1 MEPTIPVHYHQLP
14 LITGTDIVYEEAL
27 PLWDMNAKR
36 IVIGDGV
43 TPGGVLIP
51 NFNDD
56 LSYVRKFILADT
68 TAAIKDWLICTTS
81 LTVNLPSDV
90 SAMAVVRISTLVGA
104 EPVTVKAGDTVV
116 LSMGSSTTVEL
127 VYRESGWVITE
138 NTSAASDMGDYL
150 KKEALMLNGAAAQL
164 VSFKSM
170 TQEAYNSITP
180 VIDAIYFIRDT
191 GKLIFNGVVYGSGG
205 GGGGGGE
212 PGVSTYLYVAYAADD
227 AGAGFSLVPTD
238 DLPYRAEIHVHVEIQ
253 NPTLSDFADA
263 VWIKYIATGGGSGE
277 GGTPSQAFTKDDVTV
292 ESAGDNQNAAH
303 LTLSTL
309 LTVVGILDNEGVQ
322 WNLPSGAVKRSDNS
336 TVVDIS
342 SVLADKGITAD
353 NIADTW
359 YVLFAAGE
367 GGSSSGSVSWGDV
380 TGKPSTY
387 PPAAHTHEISQV
399 DGLQDA
405 LDNAGKVKSV
415 NGQLPD
421 ENGNITIE
429 AGEGTVKSV
438 NGVLPDASGNVT
450 IETGSAVD
458 ESRLLPANTAD
469 RDIPIFNATSTVGGG
484 NDETTKFLIQIP
496 AGGILIT
503 DTAAGNAAPVPIENN
518 GVSVNEAGAMV
529 FNGSGYLKIAA
540 NTLPA
545 DLMGQDMGYTIDI
558 LYTATS
564 KDIQC
569 LFGRGD
575 SPRIDF
581 LLRSNGTLEIGGGP
595 SLGSGW
601 PFDTEVLLTFECWK
615 EDTAWRYTCYRDGAV
630 VASGTWG
637 SSNWRG
643 SDLWI
648 GWEGTTWSRTLVG
661 QIKAL
666 RLSNTALHKGTAF
679 SPDYPWSVPEV
690 IGEWGT
696 LNEST
701 LVTQD
706 SNRLLPAPDTVPS
719 DNLGNPVVFKAASR
733 IDNTYLLCLPF
744 NEDTKDRS
752 TYNVDTSVYGTATI
766 SSNAPAAPGGSLY
779 MSGSNCVHG
788 TLPVAFGTLDFT
800 VRFWMMAPAFNS
812 RSYPMTLF
820 STRQG
825 NASSGSTF
833 ALQCTEEGRLY
844 VYSNTNIT
852 SGTDTPFTL
861 QAEVWYHIAVVR
873 SSGTVTI
880 YVNGQTYTSG
890 TFTNNLT
897 RQVFGIGSS
906 WYGSG
911 YMEAGIGYITSL
923 DVLNYA
929 AYTGPFEVPEYKAGV
944 LADMK
949 YLVASSDEV
958 KDLLTKAGLDE
969 ARMLPAL
976 DTVPASRSGNPVVF
990 DYRSGIDADTLC
1002 LLHLDDISWPDAT
1015 GKNTITQHST
1025 KAKVA
1030 DSGYFD
1036 KALDLTANGS
1046 GAPDWLTVP
1055 WIAEYESDT
1064 WTIEFFAK
1072 PTKAVVN
1079 FLFFSFGNS
1088 QGTYLSLGSQ
1098 NLANLWV
1105 GNGSGTYT
1113 ESFSFSLN
1121 TWYWIVMQYDG
1132 SAVKVYVD
1140 GQLVVEGNFEP
1151 NYVGQDL
1158 QFGNLNLVENSDN
1171 TFIGYL
1177 DEFRW
1182 SKGLRYP
1189 TGVMTAPTEPYGTPA
1204 KSYKVSEEAMA
1215 TKSDLTAKADKTELR
1230 SKADKFQLA
1239 NYQPLLPVEQ
1249 QLPAATDDDCLII
1262 SEVTT
1267 SIVPGAND
1275 NTVKFLLQPATSNN
1289 QVVDSA
1295 AGNTVPLE
1303 FTNNGVTADSDGI
1316 MTFSPTQY
1324 VVIPA
1329 NTVTAG
1335 LIDILLNIP
1344 VVPDDSI
1351 QYVLFGNGPESNSGY
1366 CFYVV
1371 LHNGSLYFCPNN
1383 HTSMLLGT
1391 YTANTWVNI
1400 TLGFSE
1406 SVANADLNVG
1416 YWLDGTGHTAN
1427 VNIYQDGSFRYAP
1440 FAHDLY
1446 IGRTDMSSTGL
1457 TWKAK
1462 VVRLRFTAKGLHWS
1476 PYYDT
1481 TTITVDDYPY
1491 QKTEQKVTKRWV
1503 SITLSELKAKL
1514 DALP

>member
-36 IVIGDGV
+36 IVVGDGV

-127 VYRESGWVITE
+127 VYGESGWVITE
-138 NTSAASDMGDYL
+138 NTSAASDMGGYL

-170 TQEAYNSITP
+170 TQADYDLITP

-191 GKLIFNGVVYGSGG
+191 RKLIFNGIVYGS

-227 AGAGFSLVPTD
+227 TGSGFSLVPTD

-263 VWIKYIATGGGSGE
+263 VWIKYIATGGGSGG
-277 GGTPSQAFTKDDVTV
+277 GGTPSQAFTKADVTV
-292 ESAGDNQNAAH
+292 ESTGDNQNAAY

-322 WNLPSGAVKRSDNS
+322 WNLPSGAVKRSDTS

-353 NIADTW
+353 KISGIW

-367 GGSSSGSVSWGDV
+367 GGSSGGSVSWGDV

-387 PPAAHTHEISQV
+387 PPATHTHEISQV
-399 DGLQDA
+399 DGLQYA

-450 IETGSAVD
+450 IETGSSVD
-458 ESRLLPANTAD
+458 ESRLLPANAAD

-484 NDETTKFLIQIP
+484 NDETTKFLIQIH
-496 AGGILIT
+496 AGGSLIT
-503 DTAAGNAAPVPIENN
+503 DTAAGNATPVPIENN
-518 GVSVNEAGAMV
+518 GVSVNAAGAMV

-545 DLMGQDMGYTIDI
+545 DLMGQDMDYTIDI

-581 LLRSNGTLEIGGGP
+581 LLRNSGTLEIGGGP
-595 SLGSGW
+595 NLGSGW

-615 EDTAWRYTCYRDGAV
+615 EGTAWRYTCYRDGAV
-630 VASGTWG
+630 VTSGTWG

-643 SDLWI
+643 SDMWI
-648 GWEGTTWSRTLVG
+648 GWEGYTGGRELTG

-690 IGEWGT
+690 VGEWGT

-719 DNLGNPVVFKAASR
+719 DNLGNPVIFKVASR
-733 IDNTYLLCLPF
+733 IDNTYLLCFPF
-744 NEDTKDRS
+744 NEDARDRS
-752 TYNVDTSVYGTATI
+752 LYNVDISVDGVI
-766 SSNAPAAPGGSLY
+766 GRSDLAPAAPGGSLY
-779 MSGSNCVHG
+779 MSGRGCVHG
-788 TLPVAFGTLDFT
+788 TLPVMLGTLDFT
-800 VRFWMMAPAFNS
+800 VRFWIMAPGLSSSSF
-812 RSYPMTLF
+812 PLTIF

-825 NASSGSTF
+825 NITNGNTF
-833 ALQCTEEGRLY
+833 ALHCTAEGRLY

-852 SGTDTPFTL
+852 SNTDTPFTL
-861 QAEVWYHIAVVR
+861 QAGVWYHIAVVR
-873 SSGTVTI
+873 SSGIITI

-897 RQVFGIGSS
+897 RQIFGIGAS
-906 WYGSG
+906 WTGSD
-911 YMEAGIGYITSL
+911 YQEAGIGHLTSL

-929 AYTGPFEVPEYKAGV
+929 VYTGPFEVPEYKAGV
-944 LADMK
+944 PSDMK
-949 YLVASSDEV
+949 YMVASSDEV
-958 KDLLTKAGLDE
+958 KDLLTKAGLELTQHTHSNKTTLDKFSE
-969 ARMLPAL
+969 ADGAL
-976 DTVPASRSGNPVVF
+976 TFNGAPISSGNEIPTNRILPDPENLAENLLGGPVVF
-990 DYRSGIDADTLC
+990 TATNTTGETYILRFPFVDDLNDHSKNSIAVSKIGTVSLAGESPDGAGGKSARFERKSCLYGTLPVAFGTGDFTINLWLKTDSIGTQTIFSTREGNSTSGNTFALMLSNNKNLYVYADGDKTQDNAVTSWTANAWHHIRLVRASGA
-1002 LLHLDDISWPDAT
+1002 LTIMLDGSVNAT
-1015 GKNTITQHST
+1015 GTMANDIT
-1025 KAKVA
+1025 KMVFAI
-1030 DSGYFD
+1030 G
-1036 KALDLTANGS
+1036 GS
-1046 GAPDWLTVP
+1046 YGGGNV
-1055 WIAEYESDT
+1055 YESTSGCYVAALEVLNYAMSTDAFSPGYVPGT
-1064 WTIEFFAK
+1064 LTGRGYAVSALGEFRTSIGLLDNDFVQQAITT
-1072 PTKAVVN
+1072 PGEVAISTD
-1079 FLFFSFGNS
+1079 
-1088 QGTYLSLGSQ
+1088 
-1098 NLANLWV
+1098 
-1105 GNGSGTYT
+1105 NGFCQFCEITST
-1113 ESFSFSLN
+1113 N
-1121 TWYWIVMQYDG
+1121 V
-1132 SAVKVYVD
+1132 SA
-1140 GQLVVEGNFEP
+1140 GNFTFTLPELSIEHP
-1151 NYVGQDL
+1151 EMEIALKISTSCTLSAKKSGGASAYV
-1158 QFGNLNLVENSDN
+1158 FHTENEA
-1171 TFIGYL
+1171 T
-1177 DEFRW
+1177 
-1182 SKGLRYP
+1182 
-1189 TGVMTAPTEPYGTPA
+1189 TENVLHYI
-1204 KSYKVSEEAMA
+1204 MH
-1215 TKSDLTAKADKTELR
+1215 
-1230 SKADKFQLA
+1230 
-1239 NYQPLLPVEQ
+1239 
-1249 QLPAATDDDCLII
+1249 
-1262 SEVTT
+1262 
-1267 SIVPGAND
+1267 
-1275 NTVKFLLQPATSNN
+1275 VKYVN
-1289 QVVDSA
+1289 
-1295 AGNTVPLE
+1295 GNTM
-1303 FTNNGVTADSDGI
+1303 FT
-1316 MTFSPTQY
+1316 F
-1324 VVIPA
+1324 
-1329 NTVTAG
+1329 
-1335 LIDILLNIP
+1335 
-1344 VVPDDSI
+1344 
-1351 QYVLFGNGPESNSGY
+1351 E
-1366 CFYVV
+1366 
-1371 LHNGSLYFCPNN
+1371 
-1383 HTSMLLGT
+1383 
-1391 YTANTWVNI
+1391 
-1400 TLGFSE
+1400 
-1406 SVANADLNVG
+1406 
-1416 YWLDGTGHTAN
+1416 
-1427 VNIYQDGSFRYAP
+1427 
-1440 FAHDLY
+1440 
-1446 IGRTDMSSTGL
+1446 
-1457 TWKAK
+1457 
-1462 VVRLRFTAKGLHWS
+1462 
-1476 PYYDT
+1476 
-1481 TTITVDDYPY
+1481 
-1491 QKTEQKVTKRWV
+1491 
-1503 SITLSELKAKL
+1503 KL
-1514 DALP
+1514 WAI

>member
-36 IVIGDGV
+36 IVVGDGV

-68 TAAIKDWLICTTS
+68 TAVTKDWLICTTS

-90 SAMAVVRISTLVGA
+90 SAMAVVRISTLSDA
-104 EPVTVKAGDTVV
+104 EPVTVKSGDTVV

-127 VYRESGWVITE
+127 VYGESGWVITE

-150 KKEALMLNGAAAQL
+150 KREALMLNGAAAQL

-170 TQEAYNSITP
+170 TQAAYDLITP

-205 GGGGGGE
+205 GGGGGE

-227 AGAGFSLVPTD
+227 TGSGFSLVPTG

-277 GGTPSQAFTKDDVTV
+277 GGTPSQAFTKTDVTV
-292 ESAGDNQNAAH
+292 ESTGDNQNAAY

-322 WNLPSGAVKRSDNS
+322 WNLPSGAVKRSGNS

-342 SVLADKGITAD
+342 SVLADKGITSD
-353 NIADTW
+353 NIVGTW

-367 GGSSSGSVSWGDV
+367 GGSSGGAVSWGDI

-387 PPAAHTHEISQV
+387 PPAAHTHEIDQV
-399 DGLQDA
+399 NGLQEA
-405 LDNAGKVKSV
+405 LNNAGKVKSV

-421 ENGNITIE
+421 ENGNITID

-450 IETGSAVD
+450 IETGSTVD
-458 ESRLLPANTAD
+458 EGRLLPANASD
-469 RDIPIFNATSTVGGG
+469 KDIPIFDATSTVGGG

-496 AGGILIT
+496 AGGSLIT
-503 DTAAGNAAPVPIENN
+503 DTAAGNAAPVQIENN
-518 GVSVNEAGAMV
+518 GVSVNAAGAMV
-529 FNGSGYLKIAA
+529 FNGFGYLKIAA

-545 DLMGQDMGYTIDI
+545 DLMGQDMDYTIDI

-564 KDIQC
+564 KSRQC

-575 SPRIDF
+575 SPRMDF
-581 LLRSNGTLEIGGGP
+581 LLDSNGSLQIGGGP
-595 SLGSGW
+595 NLGTGW

-615 EDTAWRYTCYRDGAV
+615 EDTVWRYTCYRDGAAV
-630 VASGTWG
+630 TSGTWG

-643 SDLWI
+643 SDMWI
-648 GWEGTTWSRTLVG
+648 GWEGYTGGRELTG

-679 SPDYPWSVPEV
+679 SPDYPWSIPKVV
-690 IGEWGT
+690 GEWGT
-696 LNEST
+696 INKSELISK
-701 LVTQD
+701 D

-719 DNLGNPVVFKAASR
+719 DNIGNPVVFKAASR

-752 TYNVDTSVYGTATI
+752 TYNVETSAYGTAVI
-766 SSNAPAAPGGSLY
+766 SSNAPATPGGSLY

-788 TLPVAFGTLDFT
+788 TLPVVFGTLDFT
-800 VRFWMMAPAFNS
+800 VRFWLMAPAIS
-812 RSYPMTLF
+812 SSSYPRTMF

-825 NASSGSTF
+825 NATSGSTF
-833 ALQCTEEGRLY
+833 ALHGTEDGKLFI
-844 VYSNTNIT
+844 YSNTDIT
-852 SGTDTPFTL
+852 SRNDVPSIL
-861 QAEVWYHIAVVR
+861 QAGTWYHIAIVR

-880 YVNGQTYTSG
+880 YVNGQTYASG

-897 RQVFGIGSS
+897 RQIFGIGSN
-906 WYGSG
+906 WTGSS
-911 YMEAGIGYITSL
+911 YDEAGIGYITSL

-929 AYTGPFEVPEYKAGV
+929 AYTGPFEVPEYKAGI
-944 LADMK
+944 LSDMK
-949 YLVASSDEV
+949 YLVASSEDV

-969 ARMLPAL
+969 TRMLPARYP
-976 DTVPASRSGNPVVF
+976 VPESSAGNPVVF

-1002 LLHLDDISWPDAT
+1002 LLHLDDSTWADAT
-1015 GKNTITQHST
+1015 GKNTVTQHGSV
-1025 KAKVA
+1025 AKVS
-1030 DSGYFD
+1030 DNGYFD
-1036 KALDLTANGS
+1036 KALDLSGNLSSGS
-1046 GAPDWLTVP
+1046 LSWLTVP
-1055 WIAEYESDT
+1055 WLVDYESDT

-1079 FLFFSFGNS
+1079 FMFFSFGNS
-1088 QGTYLSLGSQ
+1088 QGSYLSLGSQ
-1098 NLANLWV
+1098 NLSNLWL
-1105 GNGSGTYT
+1105 GNGSSTYT
-1113 ESFSFSLN
+1113 GNFSFGLS

-1140 GQLVVEGNFEP
+1140 GQLVVEGNFTP
-1151 NYVGQDL
+1151 NYIGQDL
-1158 QFGNLNLVENSDN
+1158 QFGNLNLVNNQDN

-1189 TGVMTAPTEPYGTPA
+1189 TGVMEIPTQSFGSSQA
-1204 KSYKVSEEAMA
+1204 RFKVAEKGFVPSDSRQLLPDNPSDYDLAIYRVFPEEAAPQNLTSA
-1215 TKSDLTAKADKTELR
+1215 TSDSNWEVTWSGAYSGRVGWQAFDSDQSTVWCTYSAAVGDWLCWEYKGADGKVLLRRYSIAKAWGNSDCPTGWKIQGSNDGSDWIDIDEQTNQSFPNNDAKEYTIPGNNTAYKFHRFYLLSWNTSNMIGTFKAWGYIESTEECKVWVPINKSEFGARRVKILSR
-1230 SKADKFQLA
+1230 DPSTRLA
-1239 NYQPLLPVEQ
+1239 VVQPLRLRNGVWE
-1249 QLPAATDDDCLII
+1249 TDPDAP
-1262 SEVTT
+1262 EK
-1267 SIVPGAND
+1267 
-1275 NTVKFLLQPATSNN
+1275 TVK
-1289 QVVDSA
+1289 
-1295 AGNTVPLE
+1295 
-1303 FTNNGVTADSDGI
+1303 
-1316 MTFSPTQY
+1316 Y
-1324 VVIPA
+1324 
-1329 NTVTAG
+1329 
-1335 LIDILLNIP
+1335 
-1344 VVPDDSI
+1344 
-1351 QYVLFGNGPESNSGY
+1351 
-1366 CFYVV
+1366 
-1371 LHNGSLYFCPNN
+1371 
-1383 HTSMLLGT
+1383 
-1391 YTANTWVNI
+1391 
-1400 TLGFSE
+1400 
-1406 SVANADLNVG
+1406 
-1416 YWLDGTGHTAN
+1416 
-1427 VNIYQDGSFRYAP
+1427 
-1440 FAHDLY
+1440 
-1446 IGRTDMSSTGL
+1446 
-1457 TWKAK
+1457 
-1462 VVRLRFTAKGLHWS
+1462 
-1476 PYYDT
+1476 
-1481 TTITVDDYPY
+1481 
-1491 QKTEQKVTKRWV
+1491 
-1503 SITLSELKAKL
+1503 
-1514 DALP
+1514 